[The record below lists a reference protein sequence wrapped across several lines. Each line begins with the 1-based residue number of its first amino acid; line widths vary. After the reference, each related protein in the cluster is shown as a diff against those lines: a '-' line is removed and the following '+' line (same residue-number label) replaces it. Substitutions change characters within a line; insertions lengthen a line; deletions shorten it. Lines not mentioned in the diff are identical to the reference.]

1 MKFDMWSIYN
11 KDTSKTFIISYQQL
25 ITYLRE
31 GLGHKD
37 EDNRIFTH
45 MEIMLYVNVMMKYM

>member
-1 MKFDMWSIYN
+1 MRSIYN
-11 KDTSKTFIISYQQL
+11 RDTSKTFIISYQQL
-25 ITYLRE
+25 ITYLGE

-37 EDNRIFTH
+37 EDSRIFTY